1 MSGAQETIEVEW
13 ISTAQQMLA
22 TIQKVD
28 AKLERQEKLMQKL
41 SDTSKKGAD
50 AAAGSFNK
58 LEAELKENEAALKKL
73 QLGTRAFAEQKAK
86 VDELRKSLNG
96 AKAEIGGIGETTG
109 GILQQ
114 GIGKV
119 AALAA
124 GMLSFQAIVSA
135 VVSELEKAKQL
146 RLDAAATTRT
156 FEQAL
161 ADVGQNIGG
170 GAIPQAKQMILENAP
185 KLGTTNEG
193 LADLI
198 GVAISAGAKDLEEA
212 MALVAATLKLTVG
225 DAQKARALV
234 GGTLD
239 VASLG
244 GSNNFEGALGQLLQT
259 QSQVRSTNLS
269 EFAANIGPGL
279 AAATADLSQQKGVS
293 TERALEMSSVISQI
307 IKDQTGSNT
316 ATTMRMLF
324 TRMGAFVP
332 EREKKLDDG
341 EVTKVSREQIA
352 AFQSLKTF
360 DDRLKMMQDV
370 PAIGAQFLET
380 QRESIGKTA
389 IAEIINRS
397 ARAVAFEQKAAE
409 NITSINAAQG
419 FFGDLQS
426 ALQGETA
433 QLGAERKAQANIAA
447 AEVSGGRDL
456 EGTVIKIVDDAIAK
470 VNLSGLDVETA
481 GTIRNRIRLGEA
493 TGANPIDTGITAL
506 QEAQQQRR
514 AFGLI
519 PAGGQ
524 VSPED
529 RKLLQDQITV
539 LQGLKQLLET
549 QQKQQPQQRPPVPQ
563 VRPQVAPL
571 PAATAP

>member
-1 MSGAQETIEVEW
+1 MSDEKIEVEW
-13 ISTAQQMLA
+13 IATAQRMLQ
-22 TIQKVD
+22 TIERVD
-28 AKLERQEKLMQKL
+28 SRLDKQEKTLQKL
-41 SDTSKKGAD
+41 ADTGKKGAEGV
-50 AAAGSFNK
+50 AGSFNK
-58 LEAELKENEAALKKL
+58 LEEELKQNEAILKKL
-73 QLGTRAFAEQKAK
+73 QIGTKAFSDQKAK
-86 VDELRKSLNG
+86 VDELRKSLNS
-96 AKAEIGGIGETTG
+96 AKGELGGLASNTG
-109 GILQQ
+109 GMLQQ

-135 VVSELEKAKQL
+135 VVAELEKAKQL
-146 RLDAAATTRT
+146 KLDAAATTRT

-193 LADLI
+193 LADLL

-244 GSNNFEGALGQLLQT
+244 GSQNFEGALGQLLQT
-259 QSQVRSTNLS
+259 QSQVRSTNLA
-269 EFAANIGPGL
+269 EFSANIGPGL

-316 ATTMRMLF
+316 ATTMRMMF

-332 EREKKLDDG
+332 EKEKKLDDG
-341 EVTKVSREQIA
+341 EVTKVSKAQIA
-352 AFQSLKTF
+352 AFQALDTF
-360 DDRLKMMQDV
+360 DERLKMMQDV
-370 PAIGAQFLET
+370 PAIGKQFLET

-389 IAEIINRS
+389 IAEIIGKS
-397 ARAVAFEQKAAE
+397 ARAVAFEEKAKQ

-419 FFGDLQS
+419 FFGDLNK
-426 ALQGETA
+426 ALLGETA
-433 QLGAERKAQANIAA
+433 QLGAERRAQANIAA
-447 AEVSGGRDL
+447 SEVAGNRDL

-514 AFGLI
+514 AFGVI

-524 VSPED
+524 VSAED

-539 LQGLKQLLET
+539 LQGLKQLLEDQQR
-549 QQKQQPQQRPPVPQ
+549 QQKQAQKPPAQQM
-563 VRPQVAPL
+563 RPQVAPL

>member
-1 MSGAQETIEVEW
+1 MADEKIEVEW
-13 ISTAQQMLA
+13 IATAQRMLQ
-22 TIQKVD
+22 TIERVD
-28 AKLERQEKLMQKL
+28 SRLDKQEKTLQKL
-41 SDTSKKGAD
+41 ADTGKKGAEGV
-50 AAAGSFNK
+50 AGSFNK
-58 LEAELKENEAALKKL
+58 LEEELKQNEAILKKL
-73 QLGTRAFAEQKAK
+73 QIGTKAFADQKAK
-86 VDELRKSLNG
+86 VDELRKSVNG
-96 AKAEIGGIGETTG
+96 AKGELGGLATNTG
-109 GILQQ
+109 GLLQQ

-135 VVSELEKAKQL
+135 VVAELEKAKQL
-146 RLDAAATTRT
+146 KLDAAATTRT

-193 LADLI
+193 LADLL

-212 MALVAATLKLTVG
+212 MALVAATLKLSVG

-244 GSNNFEGALGQLLQT
+244 GSQNFEGALGQLLQT
-259 QSQVRSTNLS
+259 QAQVRSTNLA
-269 EFAANIGPGL
+269 EFSANIGPGL
-279 AAATADLSQQKGVS
+279 AAATANLSQQKGVT

-316 ATTMRMLF
+316 ATTMRMMF
-324 TRMGAFVP
+324 TRMGSFVP
-332 EREKKLDDG
+332 EKEKKLDDG
-341 EVTKVSREQIA
+341 GIAKVTRQQIA
-352 AFQSLKTF
+352 AFRSLDTF
-360 DDRLKMMQDV
+360 DERLKMMQDV
-370 PAIGAQFLET
+370 PAIGQQFLET

-389 IAEIINRS
+389 IAEIIGKS
-397 ARAVAFEQKAAE
+397 ARAVAFEEKAKQ
-409 NITSINAAQG
+409 NITSINQAQG
-419 FFGDLQS
+419 FFGDLDK
-426 ALQGETA
+426 ALRGETA
-433 QLGAERKAQANIAA
+433 QLGAERRAQANIAA
-447 AEVSGGRDL
+447 SEVAGNRDL

-470 VNLSGLDVETA
+470 VNLSGLDSETA
-481 GTIRNRIRLGEA
+481 GTIRNRIRLGAA
-493 TGANPIDTGITAL
+493 TGANPIDTGILAL
-506 QEAQQQRR
+506 QEAQQQRK
-514 AFGLI
+514 AFNLI

-529 RKLLQDQITV
+529 RKLLQDQVTV
-539 LQGLKQLLET
+539 LQQLKALLET
-549 QQKQQPQQRPPVPQ
+549 QPKQAPQRQPVPQ

-571 PAATAP
+571 PAATIP